1 MFSNRKRDCKPWR
14 ACAQR
19 AECRPTL
26 QIVAYPDAAQRERLH
41 AVAAPRKS
49 PSTSSYVSID
59 NTLPTDVVSPVIP
72 HPSGIL
78 ARWMAR
84 PAGLFFP
91 PTRLEEVWRW
101 VLARALASGLWC
113 GISAT
118 AGVAAHDDH
127 DERRR
132 VRVCTHPPGG
142 GHPVNPRGR
151 HLRTFQARRGIL
163 DPLCAGLPSQ
173 AICACSFRSHVR
185 APSFVFRFLLL
196 DWDVRLL
203 RPVG

>member
-1 MFSNRKRDCKPWR
+1 MVVFATW

-26 QIVAYPDAAQRERLH
+26 QIVRLSRCSAAREATRSSLTAQEPEHELLRLNRQYTSYRCRFTGH
-41 AVAAPRKS
+41 SSSIGHSRTMDGAASWTLLPAHPPRR
-49 PSTSSYVSID
+49 
-59 NTLPTDVVSPVIP
+59 
-72 HPSGIL
+72 G
-78 ARWMAR
+78 MALGFS
-84 PAGLFFP
+84 AS
-91 PTRLEEVWRW
+91 V
-101 VLARALASGLWC
+101 SGLWC

-196 DWDVRLL
+196 DWYVRLL

>member
-1 MFSNRKRDCKPWR
+1 MPRLVGPERASKASAANGGPTERTMAADKAHTVDNFRNRSFQSKPWR

-101 VLARALASGLWC
+101 VLARALAVC
-113 GISAT
+113 G
-118 AGVAAHDDH
+118 AALARLRALPPMMIMMNDVGCAS
-127 DERRR
+127 
-132 VRVCTHPPGG
+132 VRTHPGG
-142 GHPVNPRGR
+142 AIRSTR
-151 HLRTFQARRGIL
+151 EAGICEL
-163 DPLCAGLPSQ
+163 SKLAEGS
-173 AICACSFRSHVR
+173 
-185 APSFVFRFLLL
+185 
-196 DWDVRLL
+196 
-203 RPVG
+203 

>member
-1 MFSNRKRDCKPWR
+1 MSARSPAAPPHLRHRFAMPEPPSVSVKQALARLR
-14 ACAQR
+14 AKGGMSTNAADSR
-19 AECRPTL
+19 LST
-26 QIVAYPDAAQRERLH
+26 YPDAAQRERLH

-101 VLARALASGLWC
+101 VLARALAVC
-113 GISAT
+113 G
-118 AGVAAHDDH
+118 AALARLRALPPMMIMMNDVGCAS
-127 DERRR
+127 
-132 VRVCTHPPGG
+132 VRTHPGG
-142 GHPVNPRGR
+142 AIRSTR
-151 HLRTFQARRGIL
+151 EAGICDL
-163 DPLCAGLPSQ
+163 SKLAEGS
-173 AICACSFRSHVR
+173 
-185 APSFVFRFLLL
+185 
-196 DWDVRLL
+196 
-203 RPVG
+203 